1 LDPKTEIGSRPLIC
15 GRGLRGVLFDLDG
28 TLLDT
33 ARDMA
38 EALNRVRAAEG
49 LAALPFAEVR
59 PLVSHGAPR
68 LLRLAF
74 GEPEAER
81 YEDLRTRF
89 LAFYRG
95 ALAVHTRLFEGF
107 DRVLDLIE
115 ASGLRWGVVTNKPG
129 WLTAP
134 LIAEIGLEHRCGCI
148 VAGDTLAERKPHP
161 LPLLHA
167 ASLLGLEPRE
177 CAYVGD
183 AERDVQAARN
193 AGMIPLVA
201 GFGYLADGEDPAA
214 WGPEAIFARP
224 EELIDWLELAT

>member
-1 LDPKTEIGSRPLIC
+1 MTA

-38 EALNRVRAAEG
+38 EALNRLRISEG
-49 LAALPFAEVR
+49 LEALPYAQIR

-74 GEPEAER
+74 GEPGPER
-81 YEDLRTRF
+81 HESLRRQF
-89 LAFYRG
+89 LDFYRA
-95 ALAVHTRLFEGF
+95 ALAVHTRLFAGF
-107 DRVLDLIE
+107 EAVLEAIE
-115 ASGLRWGVVTNKPG
+115 RSGLRWGVVTNKPG
-129 WLTAP
+129 WLATP
-134 LIAEIGLEHRCGCI
+134 LLAELGLGTRCGCM

-167 ASLLGLEPRE
+167 AALLGLAPRE
-177 CAYVGD
+177 CVYVGD

-201 GFGYLADGEDPAA
+201 GFGYLGDGDDPRA
-214 WGPEAIFARP
+214 WQPDAVFSRP
-224 EELIDWLELAT
+224 EELIEWLGLAT